1 MVRSTREADFIAA
14 IATAPMIFFVL
25 FGQIHRKYI
34 ITSGVTHLPRGQI
47 KMNRAAF
54 TVTHNM

>member
-1 MVRSTREADFIAA
+1 MAA

-34 ITSGVTHLPRGQI
+34 ITSGVTHLPRG
-47 KMNRAAF
+47 R
-54 TVTHNM
+54 